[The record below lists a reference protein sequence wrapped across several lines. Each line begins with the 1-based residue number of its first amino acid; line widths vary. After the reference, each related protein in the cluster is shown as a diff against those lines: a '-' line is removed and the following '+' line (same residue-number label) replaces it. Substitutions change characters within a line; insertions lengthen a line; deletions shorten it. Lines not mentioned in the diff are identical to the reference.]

1 VTLGKPGKI
10 GGTIV
15 AVAVVA
21 LAAGY
26 GQFGAVSA
34 LGQVATAFGHHV
46 QTGTVAE
53 EAGLSGATLGIGLAI
68 LRLASVLGQPLA
80 AAADRLGRRRTLVGW
95 SLVGLGVT
103 MAAAISPSYWWF
115 VGIFA
120 VGRPFLSAAA
130 ALGHVVTAELSTPAT
145 RARALSVV
153 SAGYGLGAGL
163 NALLHSA
170 LRGVAGFRILFLTC
184 AIPFVVVAL
193 LAHKIPEPTQTP
205 EDHSHERPRFGWVAH
220 SASGRLL
227 VVMGLS
233 FATSMTSAPA
243 SSFVFVYAENVV
255 HLGKALESIMILSA
269 ALTGL
274 VGLLLGRRAAD
285 RFGRRPSVAIG
296 AAGIGLSAI
305 IVYSG
310 TGAAVVVGYLLTV
323 LSAGFLAP
331 AGTAL
336 PNELFETSVR
346 ASVAGWGIAA
356 SVLGAIVGLLA
367 FGLIA
372 DSTGS
377 FEAAAVAVSLP
388 VFGVL
393 GLIRRVPEP
402 RGAVLAGTIGAQR

>member
-1 VTLGKPGKI
+1 MTLGKPGKI

-34 LGQVATAFGHHV
+34 LGQVATAFGHQVH
-46 QTGTVAE
+46 TGTVAE

-80 AAADRLGRRRTLVGW
+80 AAADRLGRR
-95 SLVGLGVT
+95 
-103 MAAAISPSYWWF
+103 
-115 VGIFA
+115 
-120 VGRPFLSAAA
+120 
-130 ALGHVVTAELSTPAT
+130 
-145 RARALSVV
+145 
-153 SAGYGLGAGL
+153 
-163 NALLHSA
+163 
-170 LRGVAGFRILFLTC
+170 
-184 AIPFVVVAL
+184 
-193 LAHKIPEPTQTP
+193 
-205 EDHSHERPRFGWVAH
+205 
-220 SASGRLL
+220 
-227 VVMGLS
+227 
-233 FATSMTSAPA
+233 
-243 SSFVFVYAENVV
+243 
-255 HLGKALESIMILSA
+255 
-269 ALTGL
+269 
-274 VGLLLGRRAAD
+274 
-285 RFGRRPSVAIG
+285 PSVAFG

-388 VFGVL
+388 VLGVL
-393 GLIRRVPEP
+393 GLIRRVPET